1 MITINMLTIIL
12 VVALIF
18 IWLTGA
24 IVIAFM
30 VWNKNRKI
38 IIQKIIFWPIVI
50 LFKN

>member
-12 VVALIF
+12 AAALIF
-18 IWLTGA
+18 IWLVGA

-30 VWNKNRKI
+30 VWDKNRMI
-38 IIQKIIFWPIVI
+38 DIQKVIFWPIVI